1 MCGSKIL
8 PNPEVK
14 VGQFGKLSDIWR
26 KSKVFEMNGKSYM
39 PRLCDAGLQLALQSS
54 GAVLIE
60 GAKWCGKT
68 STAGHV
74 SRSVLLMQDPD
85 HAASYQA
92 MADTKPSLLL
102 KGDTPRLIDEWQM
115 APVLWD
121 AVRFEV
127 DRRSQMGQFILTG
140 SAVPS
145 DNVTAHTGTGRISRL
160 VMRPMSLFESM
171 ESNGTVSLRGLFD
184 GKHDVE
190 ALSELSIEDIAFA
203 LCRGGWPASVQ
214 LQGAAALRMAMDYVE
229 AVINYDVSRVDH
241 VEKNPER
248 VRLLLRSLA
257 RNIATAA
264 TYQTI
269 RDDIEATDITISDKT
284 IGSYMNALRRIFVV
298 EDLPAWSPSLRSRTA
313 IRTSAKRHFVDPSI
327 AAAVL
332 RTKPEGIL
340 MDFQYFGFLF
350 EALCTRDIRVY
361 AEANDGDVFHYRDK
375 SGLES
380 DLIVRLRDGRWAA
393 IEVKLGKKQID
404 EAAENLLALKARI
417 NEDKMGEASFLMVI
431 TGGQYAYRRSDGV
444 LVVPVGCLRD

>member
-1 MCGSKIL
+1 
-8 PNPEVK
+8 
-14 VGQFGKLSDIWR
+14 
-26 KSKVFEMNGKSYM
+26 MNEKSYIS
-39 PRLCDAGLQLALQSS
+39 RLCDESLQLSLQSS

-68 STAGHV
+68 STAGNA
-74 SRSVLLMQDPD
+74 SRSVLFMQDPD
-85 HAASYQA
+85 NAGSYLA

-102 KGDTPRLIDEWQM
+102 KGETPRLIDEWQM

-127 DRRSQMGQFILTG
+127 DNRAETGQFILTG

-160 VMRPMSLFESM
+160 MMRPMSLFESL
-171 ESNGTVSLRGLFD
+171 ESNGAVSLRALFD
-184 GKHDVE
+184 GDQDIE
-190 ALSELSIEDIAFA
+190 AQSDLSIENIAFA
-203 LCRGGWPASVQ
+203 LCRGGWPASIK
-214 LQGAAALRMAMDYVE
+214 LQGKAALRMAMDYVE
-229 AVINYDVSRVDH
+229 AVINYDVSRVDN
-241 VEKNPER
+241 VEKNPDR

-257 RNIATAA
+257 RNIATTA

-269 RDDIEATDITISDKT
+269 RTDMEATDITISDKT
-284 IGSYMNALRRIFVV
+284 ISSYMNALRRIFVV
-298 EDLPAWSPSLRSRTA
+298 EDLPAWSPSLRSKTA
-313 IRTSAKRHFVDPSI
+313 IRTSEKRHFVDPSI
-327 AAAVL
+327 ATAVL
-332 RTKPEGIL
+332 RTNPEGIL
-340 MDFQYFGFLF
+340 KDFQYFGFLF

-361 AEANDGDVFHYRDK
+361 AQTNDGDVFHYRDK

-417 NEDKMGEASFLMVI
+417 DEDKMGEASFMMVI
-431 TGGQYAYRRSDGV
+431 TGGQYAYRRNDGV
-444 LVVPVGCLRD
+444 LVVPVACLRD